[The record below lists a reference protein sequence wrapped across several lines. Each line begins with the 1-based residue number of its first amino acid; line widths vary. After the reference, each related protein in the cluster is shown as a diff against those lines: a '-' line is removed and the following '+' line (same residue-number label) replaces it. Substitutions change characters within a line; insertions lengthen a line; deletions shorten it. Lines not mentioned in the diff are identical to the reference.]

1 MPYQPY
7 IATNADK
14 FVWLIT
20 FISFASNFLFEAG
33 DMGSPIALICTLL
46 ILVSTNFKFEVQVF
60 HLMILQFTLFCYA
73 TAFWAMGYGYAIEK
87 GNQLFFIFC
96 QTSIL
101 YSYYKTLPSVD
112 KLLEIAMYGG
122 YFVVFLAFSV
132 FGTGRFINLGEGSA
146 RLGGF
151 GNANTLGMMAATT
164 IVINLYYFMMKK
176 HRKLFFLAIPAIM
189 VIAASQS
196 RKAIF
201 ILVVGTIT
209 LYFLKNIRGRKDNLI
224 PVMKFFFFLAAGIGL
239 FVFLS
244 KTGMFSGAMHRIDGL
259 IASFTNEGDVDS
271 STSKREFMRE
281 IGWIQFSRT
290 PLLGIGMGCARILA
304 GKAMDLDCYL
314 HCNYAELAADGGI
327 IGLISYYVIFIYALI
342 KEMKFFKVDTMA
354 SLIITLII
362 IRLTTDW
369 GAVTYY
375 KKTTYF
381 YVMIYYLHILYC
393 QQKYKFVK
401 KPK

>member
-1 MPYQPY
+1 MPYQPS

-20 FISFASNFLFEAG
+20 FISFVSNFLFESG
-33 DMGSPIALICTLL
+33 DMGSPIALACTLL
-46 ILVSTNFKFEVQVF
+46 ILVSINFKFEVQIF

-73 TAFWAMGYGYAIEK
+73 TAFWAMGYAYAIEK
-87 GNQLFFIFC
+87 GNQLFFIFI
-96 QTSIL
+96 QTTIL
-101 YSYYKTLPSVD
+101 YSYYKTLPTVD

-122 YFVVFLAFSV
+122 YFVVFVAFV
-132 FGTGRFINLGEGSA
+132 FFGSGRFINLGANSA
-146 RLGGF
+146 RLMGF

-164 IVINLYYFMMKK
+164 IVINLYYFMVKK
-176 HRKLFFLAIPAIM
+176 HKRLLLLAIPAIM

-201 ILVVGTIT
+201 ILVVGSLT

-224 PVMKFFFFLAAGIGL
+224 PVMKFFFFLAAGIAL

-290 PLLGIGMGCARILA
+290 PLLGIGMGCARILTE
-304 GKAMDLDCYL
+304 KAMDLDCYL

-327 IGLISYYVIFIYALI
+327 VGIISYYIIFIYALI
-342 KEMKFFKVDTMA
+342 KEMKYFKVDTMS

-369 GAVTYY
+369 GAVSYY

-393 QQKYKFVK
+393 QQKYKYLK
-401 KPK
+401 KAK